1 MFNEVNPEKMNSEIF
16 LKQIPKH
23 CQKITEALYKVTD
36 VFSDK
41 EPLKWIL
48 RNESVETLKVFV
60 SVESASPQKRA
71 VCFNEVSEK
80 INQIIRLIEVASQ
93 NSYIVSANLNVIK
106 TEYEKLNDFIKNEF
120 VYFEVSEISDL
131 KATAEN
137 SNSIGH
143 NGQLLIEHNGQE
155 NKEMSVM
162 SDRNIPVMNMGKID
176 DNKAQDRIL
185 NKING
190 SADNHYKNITERA
203 GKILEIINSKEDKRI
218 GVQEVFS
225 HFKGISKKTIQREL
239 QNLVREGC
247 LKMEGEKR
255 WRIYKRVN

>member
-1 MFNEVNPEKMNSEIF
+1 MNNEIL

-36 VFSDK
+36 VFFDK

-48 RNESVETLKVFV
+48 RNEAVEILKVFV
-60 SVESASPQKRA
+60 STDTAPPQKRA
-71 VCFNEVSEK
+71 VYFDEASEK
-80 INQIIRLIEVASQ
+80 INQITRLIEVASQ
-93 NSYIVSANLNVIK
+93 NSYIVSANFNVIK
-106 TEYEKLNDFIKNEF
+106 TEYEKLNDFIKNEL
-120 VYFEVSEISDL
+120 VYFEISEISDL

-155 NKEMSVM
+155 SKEVS
-162 SDRNIPVMNMGKID
+162 I
-176 DNKAQDRIL
+176 
-185 NKING
+185 
-190 SADNHYKNITERA
+190 KNLTERA
-203 GKILEIINSKEDKRI
+203 SKILEIINSKTDKRI

-225 HFKGISKKTIQREL
+225 RFKGISKKTIQREL
-239 QNLVREGC
+239 QNLVREGH

-255 WRIYKRVN
+255 WRVYRGV